1 MSLEEM
7 NSQMLEEEELLT
19 DSTELE
25 EEHPGGRFR
34 RVSKLLFGASLLAVV
49 LFCLHRR
56 STWDVV
62 HRRIRPVTQGS
73 QFWVPSGWHKD
84 AQGRDVKDTWDH
96 YQMPNCDSGPP
107 PGAKKKVIVGPH
119 NLLRKMQEKMKLD
132 PKKVKVHPARE
143 MKDVLDLTNP
153 EPAFFTSDSA
163 SASRRLR
170 GDLVDPFFLDQHPDR
185 VLKDLEGMRGLD
197 TADGKVHVKLVPLTR
212 TPAQQICA
220 EHVAI
225 ASSDHAR
232 MIEAHK
238 SFEEHRKRIRGLHYW
253 QGTHRCTEQ
262 LYNTDFISKAEWR
275 DNRGVKSPAHC
286 QRACTWNT
294 ACEGF
299 SWSKWGC
306 FLKKHPK
313 VVKQDSKQ
321 IRRFQ
326 SKFTAGVYSGYPCQY
341 KESPY
346 PWINDELQKHSLP
359 KPKEFQPA
367 KNASMF
373 CSMLILPYSY
383 EVDLTVM
390 QHKNYYSIF
399 ACELWKIYSS
409 QRLQLA
415 PGLKTHLINT
425 SQVAEAA
432 GQWGTALNTGAFV
445 AYWRALVQDGDY
457 LKARWLVKVDPDTV
471 WFPQRLIPILVEQEQ
486 TKSLEAPGIYLN
498 NCKTGLHGPIEVV
511 SQTAF
516 STLAEVSSKCFWAM
530 NDWGN
535 WQWGE
540 DMWFDQCMLTVGHAH
555 RTYVQKLLAE
565 DHCTNWPGWRS
576 CAAKDIVAFH
586 PFKQADAYVACTETE
601 MTSSTTQTLTF
612 TSSVTTVTTTQTTT
626 RMPNLME
633 GMGNFFTN
641 IFHH

>member
-1 MSLEEM
+1 MAGIDVRRVCTSSDVIAASVPDPESIGVEEQRESA
-7 NSQMLEEEELLT
+7 SQ
-19 DSTELE
+19 
-25 EEHPGGRFR
+25 FR
-34 RVSKLLFGASLLAVV
+34 VNVSKLLFGASLLAVV

-62 HRRIRPVTQGS
+62 HRRIRPVMQGS

-132 PKKVKVHPARE
+132 PKKVKVHPARK

-163 SASRRLR
+163 DDASRRLR

-326 SKFTAGVYSGYPCQY
+326 SKFTA
-341 KESPY
+341 
-346 PWINDELQKHSLP
+346 W
-359 KPKEFQPA
+359 
-367 KNASMF
+367 
-373 CSMLILPYSY
+373 
-383 EVDLTVM
+383 
-390 QHKNYYSIF
+390 
-399 ACELWKIYSS
+399 
-409 QRLQLA
+409 QL
-415 PGLKTHLINT
+415 GNR
-425 SQVAEAA
+425 
-432 GQWGTALNTGAFV
+432 G
-445 AYWRALVQDGDY
+445 
-457 LKARWLVKVDPDTV
+457 
-471 WFPQRLIPILVEQEQ
+471 
-486 TKSLEAPGIYLN
+486 
-498 NCKTGLHGPIEVV
+498 
-511 SQTAF
+511 
-516 STLAEVSSKCFWAM
+516 SK
-530 NDWGN
+530 
-535 WQWGE
+535 
-540 DMWFDQCMLTVGHAH
+540 
-555 RTYVQKLLAE
+555 
-565 DHCTNWPGWRS
+565 
-576 CAAKDIVAFH
+576 
-586 PFKQADAYVACTETE
+586 
-601 MTSSTTQTLTF
+601 
-612 TSSVTTVTTTQTTT
+612 
-626 RMPNLME
+626 
-633 GMGNFFTN
+633 
-641 IFHH
+641 